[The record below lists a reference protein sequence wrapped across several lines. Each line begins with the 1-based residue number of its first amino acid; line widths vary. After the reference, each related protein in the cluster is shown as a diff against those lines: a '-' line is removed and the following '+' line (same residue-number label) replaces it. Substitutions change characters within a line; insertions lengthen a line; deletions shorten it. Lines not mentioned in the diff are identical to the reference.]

1 MFQPS
6 WLLLRVQGSSLPDTA
21 LCFLIGLLPLQE
33 KPLKMKKGLP
43 WETQAY
49 RRKELDGAQ
58 HQSLHPLGSLDS
70 SRFHGPQMPKEEP
83 RDFRCGT

>member
-21 LCFLIGLLPLQE
+21 LCFLTGLLPLQE

-83 RDFRCGT
+83 RDLRCGT